1 MKGVYYTNIQS
12 IKILNIIFMILSKL
26 NSQPCKNN
34 KITKI
39 IKNIGVKIY

>member
-1 MKGVYYTNIQS
+1 MKGVYYTNILS

-26 NSQPCKNN
+26 NSQSCKNS
-34 KITKI
+34 KIAKI